1 LPKEKS
7 ERPGVSKVGRVL
19 WGEEPGEN
27 CAENTEKN
35 KRKGDAVAALINN
48 FVLAT
53 EVANRVAEAGSKPA
67 VNAHQ
72 KR

>member
-1 LPKEKS
+1 
-7 ERPGVSKVGRVL
+7 
-19 WGEEPGEN
+19 
-27 CAENTEKN
+27 
-35 KRKGDAVAALINN
+35 
-48 FVLAT
+48 LAT